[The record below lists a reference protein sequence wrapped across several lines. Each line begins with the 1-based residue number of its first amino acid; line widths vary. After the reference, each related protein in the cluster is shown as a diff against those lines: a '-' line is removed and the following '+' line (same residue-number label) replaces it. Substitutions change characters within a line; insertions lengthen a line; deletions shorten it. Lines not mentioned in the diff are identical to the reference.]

1 MSSINWWSPY
11 VSVREERNY
20 LVERKGMDR
29 IVREWNQESLSS
41 EGVPEPWR
49 VSGVDGDRKAR

>member
-1 MSSINWWSPY
+1 
-11 VSVREERNY
+11 
-20 LVERKGMDR
+20 MDR